1 MMKSAYLDYNA
12 TAPIRPE
19 VMEAVSPFLKDGFAN
34 PNSPYRIGQEV
45 RRALELAR
53 ERVASLLGAKNP
65 GEIVFT
71 SSGSEANSAALY
83 GAAWHSLQKN
93 GRNKIIVSAVEHESV
108 REILPILSSQG
119 FKIYETGVDSNG
131 LIHCDSLLEAIDE
144 RTALVSVMQ
153 ANNETGVIQPIEK
166 IAAFCRDRGVLFH
179 SDAVQSAGKIAL
191 DVESLGV
198 DLLSISGHKLGA
210 LKGAGALYIRNG
222 VKLFP
227 LIAGL
232 QEKRRRGGTENV
244 IGIVAL
250 GVAAQLSLPELS
262 NSQRYL
268 SWQKQIEDAC
278 LSVSGVRLNG
288 GAEKR
293 LPNTSN
299 FSIEGVD
306 GHSLAIAF
314 DLAGACVSSGSAC
327 ATGLSSPSHVLK
339 AMGLP
344 KNLIKGALRVSTG
357 WKTSQEEVDR
367 FIGVFPSVVN
377 KMRSVS
383 LVPA

>member
-1 MMKSAYLDYNA
+1 MLESAYLDYNA

-19 VMEAVSPFLKDGFAN
+19 VMGAVSPFLKDGFAN

-53 ERVASLLGAKNP
+53 ERVARLLGAKNP

-83 GAAWHSLQKN
+83 GAAWHSLQQS
-93 GRNKIIVSAVEHESV
+93 GRNKIIVSAVEHESM

-131 LIHCDSLLEAIDE
+131 LIDDGSLLEAIDE

-166 IAAFCRDRGVLFH
+166 IAAVCRERGVLFH
-179 SDAVQSAGKIAL
+179 SDAVQSAGKIPL
-191 DVESLGV
+191 DVETLGV

-250 GVAAQLSLPELS
+250 GVAAQLSLAELS

-268 SWQKQIEDAC
+268 SWRRQIEDGC
-278 LSVSGVRLNG
+278 LSASNVRLNG
-288 GAEKR
+288 GEGPR

-314 DLAGACVSSGSAC
+314 DLAGVCVSSGSAC
-327 ATGLSSPSHVLK
+327 ATGLSSPSHVLR

-357 WKTSQEEVDR
+357 WRTTQEEVDR
-367 FIGVFPSVVN
+367 FIEVFPRVVN